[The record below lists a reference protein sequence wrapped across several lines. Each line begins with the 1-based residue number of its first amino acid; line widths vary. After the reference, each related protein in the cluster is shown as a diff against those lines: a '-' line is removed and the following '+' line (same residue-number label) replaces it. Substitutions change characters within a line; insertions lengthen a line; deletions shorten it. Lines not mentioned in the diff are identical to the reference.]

1 MIYKGKIPV
10 VVGVTGHRDIDGTDR
25 EELKRE
31 VKAALGDVRAACAHC
46 RCPRCGDS
54 LPCVP
59 SLRRSWQG
67 LPF

>member
-31 VKAALGDVRAACAHC
+31 VKAALGDVRAACVRAHGEQST
-46 RCPRCGDS
+46 PIIM
-54 LPCVP
+54 LNAIA
-59 SLRRSWQG
+59 QG
-67 LPF
+67 ADM